1 MYVKVWL
8 SQSCTSE
15 ILIKELQE
23 SFQVKGFY
31 IHGGR
36 DFCLK
41 FSRILFEL
49 SQKMVQENEIGLK
62 LLPLTQYQKISAR
75 PSQK

>member
-1 MYVKVWL
+1 MGRNIKVWL
-8 SQSCTSE
+8 SESCTSVT
-15 ILIKELQE
+15 LIKELQE

-49 SQKMVQENEIGLK
+49 SQKTVQESELGPK
-62 LLPLTQYQKISAR
+62 FFPLTQ
-75 PSQK
+75 